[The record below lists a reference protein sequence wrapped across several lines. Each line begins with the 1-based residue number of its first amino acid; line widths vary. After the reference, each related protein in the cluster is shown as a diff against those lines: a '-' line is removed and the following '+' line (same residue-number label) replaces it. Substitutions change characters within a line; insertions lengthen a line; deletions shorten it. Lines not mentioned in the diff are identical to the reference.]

1 MLRKVLVALDG
12 SVHATKALELAI
24 DLANM
29 YKAELVAL
37 SVATDSP
44 ATDEER
50 RLAQTEYRGEVH
62 QALSAP
68 SFSLGPRTTES
79 NAAALV
85 EMSTEVGLTVRRAIG
100 RQITMQAEMDARKKG
115 VATVRGRVEVGDPA
129 SAIIAVATAEKPD
142 MLVMGSRGLGD
153 IQGLLMGSVSHKVA
167 HLAPCTVVTV
177 K

>member
-12 SVHATKALELAI
+12 SEHAAKAL
-24 DLANM
+24 DLAVDLAKM
-29 YKAELVAL
+29 YKAELVTL
-37 SVATDSP
+37 NVATDSP

-50 RLAQTEYRGEVH
+50 RLAESEYRGEVH
-62 QALSAP
+62 QALTAA
-68 SFSLGPRTTES
+68 SFTLGPRTTES

-85 EMSTEVGLTVRRAIG
+85 EMSTEVGLAVRRAIG
-100 RQITMQAEMDARKKG
+100 RQITTQAEIEARKKG
-115 VATVRGRVEVGDPA
+115 VAAVRTRVEVGDPA
-129 SAIIAVATAEKPD
+129 STIVAVATAEKPD

-153 IQGLLMGSVSHKVA
+153 IQGLLMGSVSHKVS